1 MASRTLTRRTLVG
14 GISLGSVASFLPA
27 QTHRRQTAPDSAMTA
42 DVTQVRSWMEERE
55 QRIRTAY
62 VDFRPEL
69 GRAAQMF
76 ERIEIHVRDGVS
88 HVKQHIVGAGVV
100 MVQVIR
106 DRTIYQY
113 TIDPEGNPIDP
124 LTRRASPAEIRSLD
138 GFLPTLSS
146 RPAYRLG
153 RPKRTQ
159 GRSLDG
165 QGYEDPVVEEE
176 FLQIAQSD
184 TVFWVDPR
192 TRDVVRFEG
201 YDELAKPI
209 AEFKDF
215 VVRSGVRFPTR
226 VETRQN
232 GELISLLVVDH
243 VAINEYVDPELFE
256 VPAPHLERRTR
267 DRK

>member
-1 MASRTLTRRTLVG
+1 MATRTLTRRTLIG
-14 GISLGSVASFLPA
+14 GTSLASIASFLPA
-27 QTHRRQTAPDSAMTA
+27 QKHRRQSPPDSAMTA
-42 DVTQVRSWMEERE
+42 DVAQVRSWMKERDR
-55 QRIRTAY
+55 RIGTAY

-76 ERIEIHVRDGVS
+76 ERIEIFVRDGVS
-88 HVKQHIVGAGVV
+88 HMKQHIVGAGVV

-113 TIDPEGNPIDP
+113 TIDPEGKRIDP

-138 GFLPTLSS
+138 GFLPVLSS

-153 RPKRTQ
+153 VPKVNQ
-159 GRSLDG
+159 GRRLEG
-165 QGYEDPVVEEE
+165 QRHEDPAVDEE
-176 FLQIAQSD
+176 LLRIAQSD
-184 TVFWVDPR
+184 TVFWIDPR

-201 YDELAKPI
+201 YDEPTKPI

-215 VVRSGVRFPTR
+215 VIRSGVRFPTR

-232 GELISLLVVDH
+232 GELISLLVVDR
-243 VAINEYVDPELFE
+243 VAINEYVDPDLFE
-256 VPAPHLERRTR
+256 IPAPFLEQRAH
-267 DRK
+267 DEK